1 MTDGKSSG
9 RAADMEPIEE
19 GQDRGNVIRGLEL
32 SERFFG
38 EYGLPMLQEQFPQ
51 YMDMIAAG
59 VAGEGSDCFGFDD
72 AISRDHDFEAGFCLW
87 IPDRLEHELE
97 FKPARAV
104 LMAQSGQYN
113 YSRCLRRGEYGAAAM
128 ALHEFVSAGLSMIF
142 LLNRRYMPY
151 YKWSF
156 RAARELP
163 VLREAAGELERLLTG
178 GAAVP
183 GDAAGVY
190 EPGNTE
196 PGDRNGVRGSV
207 EKEAEDTEGSCG
219 PAKKRLA
226 GGPVRTEERIE
237 MVCRAVVQELKRQGL
252 TGGDWDYLEPHAMEL
267 TERIR
272 DGELRNLHVMEG

>member
-1 MTDGKSSG
+1 M
-9 RAADMEPIEE
+9 
-19 GQDRGNVIRGLEL
+19 
-32 SERFFG
+32 
-38 EYGLPMLQEQFPQ
+38 
-51 YMDMIAAG
+51 
-59 VAGEGSDCFGFDD
+59 
-72 AISRDHDFEAGFCLW
+72 
-87 IPDRLEHELE
+87 
-97 FKPARAV
+97 
-104 LMAQSGQYN
+104 
-113 YSRCLRRGEYGAAAM
+113 
-128 ALHEFVSAGLSMIF
+128 
-142 LLNRRYMPY
+142 
-151 YKWSF
+151 
-156 RAARELP
+156 
-163 VLREAAGELERLLTG
+163 
-178 GAAVP
+178 P

-237 MVCRAVVQELKRQGL
+237 MVCRAVVQELKRQGV

>member
-1 MTDGKSSG
+1 
-9 RAADMEPIEE
+9 
-19 GQDRGNVIRGLEL
+19 
-32 SERFFG
+32 
-38 EYGLPMLQEQFPQ
+38 
-51 YMDMIAAG
+51 
-59 VAGEGSDCFGFDD
+59 
-72 AISRDHDFEAGFCLW
+72 
-87 IPDRLEHELE
+87 
-97 FKPARAV
+97 
-104 LMAQSGQYN
+104 
-113 YSRCLRRGEYGAAAM
+113 M

-196 PGDRNGVRGSV
+196 PGD
-207 EKEAEDTEGSCG
+207 TEGSCG

>member
-1 MTDGKSSG
+1 
-9 RAADMEPIEE
+9 
-19 GQDRGNVIRGLEL
+19 
-32 SERFFG
+32 
-38 EYGLPMLQEQFPQ
+38 
-51 YMDMIAAG
+51 
-59 VAGEGSDCFGFDD
+59 
-72 AISRDHDFEAGFCLW
+72 
-87 IPDRLEHELE
+87 
-97 FKPARAV
+97 
-104 LMAQSGQYN
+104 
-113 YSRCLRRGEYGAAAM
+113 M

-142 LLNRRYMPY
+142 LLTRRYMPY

>member
-1 MTDGKSSG
+1 
-9 RAADMEPIEE
+9 
-19 GQDRGNVIRGLEL
+19 
-32 SERFFG
+32 
-38 EYGLPMLQEQFPQ
+38 
-51 YMDMIAAG
+51 
-59 VAGEGSDCFGFDD
+59 
-72 AISRDHDFEAGFCLW
+72 
-87 IPDRLEHELE
+87 
-97 FKPARAV
+97 
-104 LMAQSGQYN
+104 
-113 YSRCLRRGEYGAAAM
+113 
-128 ALHEFVSAGLSMIF
+128 MIF

-163 VLREAAGELERLLTG
+163 VLREVAGELERLLTG

-207 EKEAEDTEGSCG
+207 EKEAEDTEGILRTSKE
-219 PAKKRLA
+219 AA
-226 GGPVRTEERIE
+226 GWRPVRTEERIE

-272 DGELRNLHVMEG
+272 DGELRNPSCDGGVGSRRPGSDFNFSLSWRQQRQAAVSNSISPRVCEI